1 MRTAW
6 WLGAI
11 GMLVLLSAC
20 SFDYR
25 NRLDRVTLAGG
36 NAVKANLEM
45 QTIDP
50 TKDSQYRTKGLGR
63 NGVVIPGEEEPV
75 TATAVPAS

>member
-6 WLGAI
+6 WLAAI

-50 TKDSQYRTKGLGR
+50 TKDSQYRTKGLGK
-63 NGVVIPGEEEPV
+63 NGVVIPGEEEPD